1 MGGAVSIGMGRRECR
16 AVGADAAPL
25 VPDRGA
31 APPIGGANLEP
42 SDDSD
47 LGQWTRVA
55 GARARSVGAR
65 WGHWARTIYSWSG
78 ICSICGARYEPGR

>member
-31 APPIGGANLEP
+31 GSI
-42 SDDSD
+42 D
-47 LGQWTRVA
+47 
-55 GARARSVGAR
+55 R
-65 WGHWARTIYSWSG
+65 WGQPRAERFQQPWEMDEG
-78 ICSICGARYEPGR
+78 